1 MASMWG
7 YRIIDGLWGAL
18 PVVLAVLAVRPVSP
32 GELNK
37 FARRYGI
44 VVTPGTHSAM
54 KWYIRVGRAGRLA
67 GAAIGLSVH
76 PVLYA
81 LGVSVPNQ
89 SLFFGVIGYLL
100 GAFVTALFPRTRR
113 AQPRQA
119 SLAQRR
125 LTDYFPRVG
134 LIALGAAVAVA
145 GLAVAI
151 YELEPRR
158 ALPSFS
164 GSSTGGL
171 VLVTIVAIVTVV
183 AIRSVVAR
191 SQPITSWELVAID
204 DAMRA
209 QAVHTVGG
217 AGLAIALFG
226 AASCLL
232 EMGGYASPTWL
243 QVVGGVA
250 GVAALVGACA
260 AWGLIGAAWRVQR
273 SVAR

>member
-1 MASMWG
+1 MWG
-7 YRIIDGLWGAL
+7 YRVFDVLWGAL

-32 GELNK
+32 GELHK
-37 FARRYGI
+37 FVSRYGI
-44 VVTPGTHSAM
+44 VVTPGTHLAM
-54 KWYIRVGRAGRLA
+54 KWYIRVGRCGRLA
-67 GAAIGLSVH
+67 GAAIGLSAH

-81 LGVSVPNQ
+81 LGVRVANQ
-89 SLFFGVIGYLL
+89 SLVYGIIGYLL
-100 GAFVTALFPRTRR
+100 GAFVTALFPRARS

-119 SLAQRR
+119 SLTQRR

-134 LIALGAAVAVA
+134 LIVLGAAVAVA

-158 ALPSFS
+158 AEPEFS
-164 GSSTGGL
+164 GSSTAGL
-171 VLVTIVAIVTVV
+171 VLVTIVAVVTVV
-183 AIRSVVAR
+183 AIRVVVAR
-191 SQPITSWELVAID
+191 SQPITSWELVAVD

-243 QVVGGVA
+243 HVVGGVA
-250 GVAALVGACA
+250 GVAALAGACA
-260 AWGLIGAAWRVQR
+260 AWGLIGAPWRVPR
-273 SVAR
+273 TVER

>member
-1 MASMWG
+1 MWG
-7 YRIIDGLWGAL
+7 YRVLDVLWGAL

-37 FARRYGI
+37 FVIRYGI

-54 KWYIRVGRAGRLA
+54 KWYIRTGRCGRLA
-67 GAAIGLSVH
+67 GAAIGLSAH

-81 LGVSVPNQ
+81 LGVDVANP
-89 SLFFGVIGYLL
+89 SLFYGIIGYLF
-100 GAFVTALFPRTRR
+100 GAFVTALFPRTPR

-158 ALPSFS
+158 AQPDFS

-171 VLVTIVAIVTVV
+171 VLVTIVAVVTVV
-183 AIRSVVAR
+183 AIRTVVAR
-191 SQPITSWELVAID
+191 SQPITSWELVAVD

-209 QAVHTVGG
+209 QAVHTLGG

-226 AASCLL
+226 ASSCLL
-232 EMGGYASPTWL
+232 EMGGYAAPTWL
-243 QVVGGVA
+243 HVAGGVA
-250 GVAALVGACA
+250 GAAAAAGALL
-260 AWGLIGAAWRVQR
+260 AWGLVGAAWRVPR
-273 SVAR
+273 TVER